1 MSEVLDSDGFIIV
14 NLEEGESFEVLI
26 EVAKKYPNRKVA
38 VSIGKRITA
47 ETLMKAAAEHMPPR
61 AEDLNDLLTFQTS
74 SRNRPLN
81 KDFWI
86 RGESRDPK
94 RSTSGLPY
102 RQGKGKSR

>member
-1 MSEVLDSDGFIIV
+1 MSEVLETDGFIIV

-26 EVAKKYPNRKVA
+26 EVAKKHPNRQVA

-47 ETLMKAAAEHMPPR
+47 ETLMKAAADHMPPQ
-61 AEDLNDLLTFQTS
+61 AELEEVLRFQTT
-74 SRNRPLN
+74 SRTRPLN